1 MKVRKKPIEVEAVQW
16 TIGTGFAE
24 SAEWITEAVRNGNM
38 YMHNM
43 SDNNVYWLIHTL
55 EGDMM
60 IGDKDWL
67 IKGVNG
73 ELYPCKD
80 DIFRKTYDIVSSRLT
95 FNPNAKNLEPKE
107 FFELFTASETTARV
121 IAAPFMGLLLTGE
134 KDGATY
140 ETFLHQSSLKEVGF
154 M

>member
-24 SAEWITEAVRNGNM
+24 SAEWITEAISNGDL
-38 YMHNM
+38 YMWNM
-43 SDNNVYWLIHTL
+43 SDDKVYWLVRTL
-55 EGDMM
+55 EGAMM

-67 IKGVNG
+67 IRGVNG

-95 FNPNAKNLEPKE
+95 FNSNAKNLEPKE
-107 FFELFTASETTARV
+107 FFDLFTASETSARV
-121 IAAPFMGLLLTGE
+121 ITTPFIGLLLTGE
-134 KDGATY
+134 KDGVTY
-140 ETFLHQSSLKEVGF
+140 ETFLHQSSLKEAGF